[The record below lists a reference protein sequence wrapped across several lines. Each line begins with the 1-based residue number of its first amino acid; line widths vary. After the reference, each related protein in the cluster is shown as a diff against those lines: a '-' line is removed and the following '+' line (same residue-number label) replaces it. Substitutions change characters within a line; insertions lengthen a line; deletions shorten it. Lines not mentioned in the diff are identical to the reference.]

1 MTALSMIDL
10 MMIDLTWW
18 WALLLLPVPMVV
30 RMLLPPK
37 QSGNL
42 AVKVPLLNRYPL
54 TKTSLNSASG
64 YLPQITL
71 WLVWVAIVLAAA
83 RPFYPG
89 DPINRSVSGR
99 DLMLAIDISGSMQEV
114 DMILNKKIASRI
126 DVLKAVAS
134 EFIDRRKGDRIGL
147 ILFGTRAYTYVPLT
161 YDRNALG
168 ELLQGV
174 STGLAGRLTAI
185 GDAIGIAIKTLSQQQ
200 SRHKVLILV
209 TDGSNTSGK
218 SEPLDSAQMAKRI
231 GMTIHTIGVG
241 NDEEELRRILKTQ
254 TIPPGTA
261 LNETLLRQIAALSG
275 GKYFRAKDTKSLERI
290 YQVLDELEPVPL
302 DVHLHRPKIE
312 LFHLPLMFGLG
323 WLLVFIVYAIIKSV
337 RMQKFRFQ

>member
-1 MTALSMIDL
+1 MITL
-10 MMIDLTWW
+10 IMIDLTWW
-18 WALLLLPVPMVV
+18 WVLLLLPLPLAV
-30 RMLLPPK
+30 RMFIPPM
-37 QSGNL
+37 QSGSL
-42 AVKVPLLNRYPL
+42 AIKVPLLNRYPL
-54 TKTSLNSASG
+54 TNSSLSSARG
-64 YLPQITL
+64 RLPQITL
-71 WLVWVAIVLAAA
+71 WVFWICIILAAA

-99 DLMLAIDISGSMQEV
+99 DLILAIDISGSMQEV
-114 DMILNKKIASRI
+114 DMMLNKKIASRI
-126 DVLKAVAS
+126 DVLKAVVS
-134 EFIDRRKGDRIGL
+134 EFIERRKGDRIGL

-168 ELLQGV
+168 ELLLGV

-185 GDAIGIAIKTLSQQQ
+185 GDAIGIAIKTLGKQQ

-218 SEPLDSAQMAKRI
+218 SDPLQTAQIANQI

-275 GKYFRAKDTKSLERI
+275 GQYFRAKDTESLENI
-290 YQVLDELEPVPL
+290 YQILDELEPVPL
-302 DVHLHRPKIE
+302 DVHLHRPRIE
-312 LFHLPLMFGLG
+312 LFHMPLMFGLG
-323 WLLVFIVYAIIKSV
+323 WLLVFIVCSIIKSAHLPRIGV
-337 RMQKFRFQ
+337 QKT